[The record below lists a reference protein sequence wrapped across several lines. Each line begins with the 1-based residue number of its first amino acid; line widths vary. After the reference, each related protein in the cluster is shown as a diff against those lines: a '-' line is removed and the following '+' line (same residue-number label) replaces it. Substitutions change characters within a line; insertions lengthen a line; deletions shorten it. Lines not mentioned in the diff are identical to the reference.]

1 MNKKIVLV
9 TGSYGFLAQN
19 LILKLLKLNY
29 YVLGIDQNI
38 KGKFNFNFDKYIKN
52 KKFHNII
59 ININNYKKICI
70 LLNKYKIF
78 CCFHLAAITQ
88 VNESDRNPVNNF
100 KTNIIGTINLLEYF
114 RLYSNKTIFIFSSSD
129 KAYGKYNKLPYKETY
144 PLNGLHPYDVSKSS
158 ADKIVQTYNYHYNL
172 KTSVTRSVNIYGPGD
187 MNSKRLIPETIIS
200 LLKNKKINLRSDGKY
215 IRDYIFVDDL
225 VNGYVKLLNYMK
237 SNNVKLNDTIFN
249 FGTGKKIKVI
259 EIVKKILKKLNKDK
273 NYFEILNIA
282 NNEIN
287 NQYTDYNKAKKLLNW
302 KPTTNIDKGLNYTI
316 EWYKKNY
323 FKK

>member
-1 MNKKIVLV
+1 MTATCKINSNINLEEAAKMFIEIIKDRKDIKYIEHGKTTAGVSNKNISEKKAAKKKVFYNQMTVLV
-9 TGSYGFLAQN
+9 N
-19 LILKLLKLNY
+19 LREGMSN
-29 YVLGIDQNI
+29 NI
-38 KGKFNFNFDKYIKN
+38 KLFNNG
-52 KKFHNII
+52 
-59 ININNYKKICI
+59 
-70 LLNKYKIF
+70 
-78 CCFHLAAITQ
+78 AISMT
-88 VNESDRNPVNNF
+88 
-100 KTNIIGTINLLEYF
+100 
-114 RLYSNKTIFIFSSSD
+114 
-129 KAYGKYNKLPYKETY
+129 
-144 PLNGLHPYDVSKSS
+144 GLKS
-158 ADKIVQTYNYHYNL
+158 V
-172 KTSVTRSVNIYGPGD
+172 
-187 MNSKRLIPETIIS
+187 E
-200 LLKNKKINLRSDGKY
+200 DGKKAVE
-215 IRDYIFVDDL
+215 IV
-225 VNGYVKLLNYMK
+225 LNYMK